1 MNGFQVETDLLISV
15 NGFSEG
21 YFFITGFLFAK
32 DCACT
37 FFNRKC

>member
-1 MNGFQVETDLLISV
+1 MNGFQVEMSFQKDIS
-15 NGFSEG
+15 
-21 YFFITGFLFAK
+21 FITGFFLAK